1 MGIPAVQTVG
11 VDTNFSFIEASSY
24 ECMLMHACSPTQ
36 CYAFFVCA
44 PVSGKMIRP
53 MVTFVVIYCVCVW
66 STVCFSSIEAGPL
79 PHQHQSNV
87 NETTGKLVMYLIH
100 QKKIEHSYKL
110 LTGKQT
116 MYYDWDLSFNND
128 LVF

>member
-1 MGIPAVQTVG
+1 
-11 VDTNFSFIEASSY
+11 
-24 ECMLMHACSPTQ
+24 MLMHALPLSVMH
-36 CYAFFVCA
+36 FFVCA

-79 PHQHQSNV
+79 PHQRQSNM
-87 NETTGKLVMYLIH
+87 NGTTGKLVMYLIH
-100 QKKIEHSYKL
+100 QKKIEHSYKIVYWQDKL
-110 LTGKQT
+110 
-116 MYYDWDLSFNND
+116 YDWDLSFNNG